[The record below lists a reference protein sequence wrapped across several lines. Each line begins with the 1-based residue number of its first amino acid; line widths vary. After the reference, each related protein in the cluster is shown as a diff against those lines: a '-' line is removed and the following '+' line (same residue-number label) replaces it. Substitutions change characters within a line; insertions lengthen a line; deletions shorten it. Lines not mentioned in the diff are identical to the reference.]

1 MAVNTVRES
10 RVFKMIV
17 NVYIEDD
24 RSLKENLL
32 LTNNPKS
39 KF

>member
-1 MAVNTVRES
+1 
-10 RVFKMIV
+10 MIV

-32 LTNNPKS
+32 LTNNPSLSSS
-39 KF
+39 KKRKTIICDS